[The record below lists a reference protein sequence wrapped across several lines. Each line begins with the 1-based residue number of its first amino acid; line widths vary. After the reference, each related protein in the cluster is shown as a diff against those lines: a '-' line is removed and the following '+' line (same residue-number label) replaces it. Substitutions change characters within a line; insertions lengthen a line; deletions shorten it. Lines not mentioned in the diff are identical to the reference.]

1 MSQFH
6 RHFKPTLGE
15 RLQSTLARL
24 RSAKFDRSALIL
36 TGSQL
41 LRFPRNISVG
51 AHTIIKRHCAIC
63 ACNESAQV
71 KIGRDC
77 TIGDYA
83 YIYASKHIEIGDGC
97 LIAPFAYIVDSD
109 HQTRLGMRIR
119 DQELIKKTIRIGN
132 DVWIGARVTIL
143 GGVEIQDGAV
153 VAAGSIVK
161 DDIGPNEIWAGVPA
175 RKVGERK

>member
-143 GGVEIQDGAV
+143 GSSQVQAAAV
-153 VAAGSIVK
+153 FAAGSISA
-161 DDIGPNEIWAGVPA
+161 DPSRPNETWDA
-175 RKVGERK
+175 